1 MDELLEIL
9 EKHKDKVS
17 YQISFT
23 EPQVLTIH
31 FKDGTILTLCEH
43 IKKKLEK

>member
-1 MDELLEIL
+1 MDKLLEIL
-9 EKHKDKVS
+9 EKHKDKIS

-23 EPQVLTIH
+23 NPQVLTIQ

-43 IKKKLEK
+43 TKKK